1 MLNDP
6 RSHGLWELT
15 APATSATQQLTGTH
29 TVDVAIVGGGFT
41 GNSAALHLAEAGK
54 QVAVIEAVDVGFG
67 GAGRN
72 VGLVNAGMW
81 VMPDVLLKT
90 LPAPYGDRLLD
101 LLGDAPKL
109 VFEIV
114 RKHDIACEA
123 MPVGTLHCAAGVAGL
138 EEIKTRETQWQAR
151 GADVEVLDA
160 SRAAAL
166 LGTQKYKGALLD
178 RRAGTIQPL
187 AYVRGLAGAAQKA
200 GARIFTGSSVQSID
214 RKGDRW
220 CLRTAGGMIEADWV
234 ILAMDAYGSG
244 PGDRARQEQVPLPYF
259 NIATRPL
266 SPDMRARILPEGQG
280 AWDTQLVMTSFRMDQ
295 AGCLIYGSIGAL
307 RGTGLGIH
315 RAWASRSLKKMFPG
329 IGDVEFEAEWYGT
342 IGMTSDNLPRFHKYA
357 PQMIGFSGYNGRG
370 IAPGTTFGRVLASYV
385 TGDISDADLPLP
397 ATPIELASYR
407 LVKHAFYEVGSQVA
421 HVMEH
426 RL

>member
-1 MLNDP
+1 MLNDR

-15 APATSATQQLTGTH
+15 AAAAPATQPLAGNH

-54 QVAVIEAVDVGFG
+54 QVALIEAVDVGFG

-81 VMPDVLLKT
+81 VMPEVLLKT

-101 LLGDAPKL
+101 LLGAAPKL

-114 RKHDIACEA
+114 RKHDIDCEA
-123 MPVGTLHCAAGVAGL
+123 RPVGTLHCAAGDAGL
-138 EEIKTRETQWQAR
+138 NEIKVREAQWRAR
-151 GADVEVLDA
+151 GADVEILDG

-166 LGTQKYKGALLD
+166 LGTRRYKGALLD

-187 AYVRGLAGAAQKA
+187 AYVRGLAVAAQKA
-200 GARIFTGSSVQSID
+200 GARIFTGSPVQSID

-220 CLRTAGGMIEADWV
+220 CLRTAGGMVEADWV
-234 ILAMDAYGSG
+234 IVSTDAYGTG

-295 AGCLIYGSIGAL
+295 AGRLIYGSIGAL

-315 RAWASRSLKKMFPG
+315 RAWAGRSLKNIFPG
-329 IGDVEFEAEWYGT
+329 IGNVEFEAEWYGT

-385 TGDISDADLPLP
+385 RGKISDTELPLP
-397 ATPIELASYR
+397 VTPIEKASYR
-407 LVKHAFYEVGSQVA
+407 LVKHLFYEVGAQAV
-421 HVMEH
+421 HVLEH
-426 RL
+426 RI

>member
-15 APATSATQQLTGTH
+15 APASPVTQQLAGDH
-29 TVDVAIVGGGFT
+29 AVDVAIVGGGFT
-41 GNSAALHLAEAGK
+41 GSSAALHLAEAGR

-81 VMPDVLLKT
+81 VTPEALLKT
-90 LPAPYGDRLLD
+90 LPAPYGDRLLG
-101 LLGDAPKL
+101 LLGAAPKL

-114 RKHDIACEA
+114 RKHDIQCEA
-123 MPVGTLHCAAGVAGL
+123 VPAGTLHCAAGAAGL
-138 EEIKTRETQWQAR
+138 DEIKAREAQWQAR
-151 GADVEVLDA
+151 GADVEVLNA
-160 SRAAAL
+160 ARAAEL
-166 LGTQKYKGALLD
+166 LGTKKYQGALLD

-187 AYVRGLAGAAQKA
+187 AYVRGLASAAQKA
-200 GARIFTGSSVQSID
+200 GARIFTGSPVLSIE

-220 CLRTAGGMIEADWV
+220 RLHTDGGMVEADWV
-234 ILAMDAYGSG
+234 IVSTDAYGNG

-266 SPDMRARILPEGQG
+266 PPDMRAHILPQGQG
-280 AWDTQLVMTSFRMDQ
+280 AWDTQLVMTSFRMDE
-295 AGCLIYGSIGAL
+295 AGRLIYGSIGAL

-315 RAWASRSLKKMFPG
+315 RAWARRSLKKVFPG
-329 IGDVEFEAEWYGT
+329 IGDVDFEAEWYGT

-385 TGDISDADLPLP
+385 TGDISDAELPLP
-397 ATPIELASYR
+397 ATPIEPASYR
-407 LVKHAFYEVGSQVA
+407 LVKHTFYEVGAQAA
-421 HVMEH
+421 HFVEH
-426 RL
+426 RI

>member
-1 MLNDP
+1 MLSDP

-15 APATSATQQLTGTH
+15 APAAPAAQQLVGNH
-29 TVDVAIVGGGFT
+29 TVDVAVVGGGFT
-41 GNSAALHLAEAGK
+41 GSSAALHLAEAGK
-54 QVAVIEAVDVGFG
+54 QVAVIEAVEVGFG

-81 VMPDVLLKT
+81 VMPEVLLKT
-90 LPAPYGDRLLD
+90 LRSPYGDRLLD
-101 LLGDAPKL
+101 LLGTAPKL
-109 VFEIV
+109 VFDIV

-123 MPVGTLHCAAGVAGL
+123 MPVGTLHCAAGDAGL
-138 EEIKTRETQWQAR
+138 NEIKTREAQWRTR
-151 GADVEVLDA
+151 GVDVEILDA

-166 LGTQKYKGALLD
+166 LGTRRYKGALLD

-187 AYVRGLAGAAQKA
+187 AYVRGLARAAQKA
-200 GARIFTGSSVQSID
+200 GTRIFTGSPVQSIE

-220 CLRTAGGMIEADWV
+220 QLRTAGGMIEADWV
-234 ILAMDAYGSG
+234 ILSMDAYGTG

-266 SPDMRARILPEGQG
+266 SPDLRARILPEGQG

-295 AGCLIYGSIGAL
+295 AGRLIYGSIGAL
-307 RGTGLGIH
+307 RGTGLGVH
-315 RAWASRSLKKMFPG
+315 RAWARRSLKEAFPG

-342 IGMTSDNLPRFHKYA
+342 IGMTSDNLPRFHRYA

-385 TGDISDADLPLP
+385 TGEISDTELPLP
-397 ATPIELASYR
+397 VAPIEPASYR
-407 LVKHAFYEVGSQVA
+407 LMKHMFYELGSQAV
-421 HVMEH
+421 HVVEH
-426 RL
+426 RI

>member
-1 MLNDP
+1 MLNDR
-6 RSHGLWELT
+6 RSHGLWEMT
-15 APATSATQQLTGTH
+15 APAAPVTQPLIGHH
-29 TVDVAIVGGGFT
+29 TFDVAIVGGGFT

-54 QVAVIEAVDVGFG
+54 QVVVIEAVDVGFG

-81 VMPDVLLKT
+81 VMPEVLLKT

-114 RKHDIACEA
+114 RKHGIECEA
-123 MPVGTLHCAAGVAGL
+123 MPVGTLHCAAGEAGL
-138 EEIKTRETQWQAR
+138 EEIKTRETQWRAR

-160 SRAAAL
+160 PRAAAL
-166 LGTQKYKGALLD
+166 LGTSKYRGALLD

-200 GARIFTGSSVQSID
+200 GVQIFTGSPVQSID
-214 RKGDRW
+214 RKGDGWR
-220 CLRTAGGMIEADWV
+220 LRTAGGVVEADWV
-234 ILAMDAYGSG
+234 ILSTDAYGSG
-244 PGDRARQEQVPLPYF
+244 PGDRARQEQVSLPYF
-259 NIATRPL
+259 NIATQPL
-266 SPDMRARILPEGQG
+266 SPEMRARILPQGQG

-295 AGCLIYGSIGAL
+295 AGRLIYGSVGAL
-307 RGTGLGIH
+307 RGSGLGIH
-315 RAWASRSLKKMFPG
+315 RAWASRSLKRMFPG
-329 IGDVEFEAEWYGT
+329 LDDVEFDAEWYGT

-385 TGDISDADLPLP
+385 RGEMSDADLPLP
-397 ATPIELASYR
+397 VTPIAQASYR
-407 LVKHAFYEVGSQVA
+407 LAKHLFYEVGAQAV
-421 HVMEH
+421 HIVEH
-426 RL
+426 RI

>member
-15 APATSATQQLTGTH
+15 APAAPLTQQLVGNH

-54 QVAVIEAVDVGFG
+54 RVVVIEAVDVGFG

-81 VMPDVLLKT
+81 VTPEALLKT

-114 RKHDIACEA
+114 RKQGIQCEA
-123 MPVGTLHCAAGVAGL
+123 VPAGTLHCAAGAAGL
-138 EEIKTRETQWQAR
+138 DEIKAREAQWRAR

-160 SRAAAL
+160 ARAAEF
-166 LGTQKYKGALLD
+166 LGTKKYQGALLD

-200 GARIFTGSSVQSID
+200 GARIFTGSPVLSVE

-220 CLRTAGGMIEADWV
+220 CLHTDGGMVEADWV
-234 ILAMDAYGSG
+234 IVSTDAYGSG

-259 NIATRPL
+259 NVATRPL
-266 SPDMRARILPEGQG
+266 SPDMRARILPQGQG

-295 AGCLIYGSIGAL
+295 AGRLIYGSIGAL

-315 RAWASRSLKKMFPG
+315 RAWARRSLKEVFPG

-342 IGMTSDNLPRFHKYA
+342 IGMTSDNLPRLHKYA

-370 IAPGTTFGRVLASYV
+370 IAPGTTFGHVLASYV
-385 TGDISDADLPLP
+385 RGEMSDADLPLP
-397 ATPIELASYR
+397 VTPIEKASYR
-407 LVKHAFYEVGSQVA
+407 LAKQMFYEIGAQAA
-421 HVMEH
+421 HLMEH
-426 RL
+426 RI